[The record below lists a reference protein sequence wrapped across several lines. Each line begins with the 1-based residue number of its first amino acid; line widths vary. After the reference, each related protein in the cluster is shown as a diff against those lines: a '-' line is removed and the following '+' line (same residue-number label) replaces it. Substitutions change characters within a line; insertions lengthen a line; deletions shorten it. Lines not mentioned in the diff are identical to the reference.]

1 MPLFFGPG
9 NNSFARCIKNCN
21 INKHNENILP
31 LPNITT
37 TGSPIITNYPNNYV
51 SYIFPV
57 GIGSFMTNT
66 NMMIYFLIVGGGATG
81 QSNNFGETSCGGGS
95 GGIMQGTIDMN
106 VNNSINIVVGA
117 GGPIGT
123 GTTGTG
129 INGQASTITNGSN
142 IGQQIL
148 AGYGK
153 IAADP
158 SYPNSNT
165 YSAAT
170 IILDAPG
177 LPGAVSP
184 GTAAPGYPGQNGQNI
199 SLYGGYTTIG
209 CSSSGG
215 GGAGGLG
222 NNGGLGGIGAGN
234 GGNGF
239 VGASGNGTSATSY
252 GSGSGGGGSQSV
264 SVSYNLYG
272 AGAEGVV
279 IIYFQHP
286 TIPIYNIT
294 CPPYKCPEPINSKV
308 LNSNADV
315 DQTLT
320 QTNRVVNAI
329 RTSVGGTIQF
339 GNSATTGR
347 LNRTQYLGRYEG
359 QPGGIG
365 RLSGKNK
372 F

>member
-21 INKHNENILP
+21 INKHNDNILP

-51 SYIFPV
+51 SYTFPV
-57 GIGSFMTNT
+57 GIGTFITNT
-66 NMMIYFLIVGGGATG
+66 NMTINFLIVGGGASG
-81 QSNNFGETSCGGGS
+81 ESNNFGLTSCGGGS
-95 GGIMQGTIDMN
+95 GGIMQGTIDMS
-106 VNNSINIVVGA
+106 VNIPIIAIAGSG
-117 GGPIGT
+117 GGPIGD
-123 GTTGTG
+123 GIG
-129 INGQASTITNGSN
+129 INGNTSGIVNGAN
-142 IGQQIL
+142 FGQQII
-148 AGYGK
+148 AGHGSFG
-153 IAADP
+153 AFP
-158 SYPNSNT
+158 SQSNGNT
-165 YSAAT
+165 YSAAAT

-177 LPGAVSP
+177 LPGAASP
-184 GTAAPGYPGQNGQNI
+184 GTAVPGYPGQNGQNI
-199 SLYGGYTTIG
+199 SLYGGYTTIL

-215 GGAGGLG
+215 GGAGGVG
-222 NNGGLGGIGAGN
+222 NNGGLGGTGAGN
-234 GGNGF
+234 GGNGSF
-239 VGASGNGTSATSY
+239 DASGNGTSATSY
-252 GSGSGGGGSQSV
+252 GSGGGGGGSPSA

-272 AGAEGVV
+272 AGADGVV

-329 RTSVGGTIQF
+329 RTSPGGTIQF
-339 GNSATTGR
+339 GNSATTGT

>member
-21 INKHNENILP
+21 INKHNDIILP

-37 TGSPIITNYPNNYV
+37 YGSPIITNYPNNYV
-51 SYIFPV
+51 SYTFPV
-57 GIGSFMTNT
+57 GTGAFITNT
-66 NMMIYFLIVGGGATG
+66 NMTINFLIVGGGASG
-81 QSNNFGETSCGGGS
+81 GSNNFGLTSTGGGS
-95 GGIMQGTIDMN
+95 GGIMQGTINISAN
-106 VNNSINIVVGA
+106 VPLFAVAGT
-117 GGPIGT
+117 GGPGGSGI
-123 GTTGTG
+123 G
-129 INGQASTITNGSN
+129 INGNTSGIVNGAN
-142 IGQQIL
+142 FGQQIL
-148 AGYGK
+148 AGYGRWG
-153 IAADP
+153 AVP
-158 SYPNSNT
+158 SQSNANT

-170 IILDAPG
+170 ITLDALGLLGAASPNAAVPG
-177 LPGAVSP
+177 QD
-184 GTAAPGYPGQNGQNI
+184 GQNGQNI
-199 SLYGGYTTIG
+199 SLYGGYTTIV

-215 GGAGGLG
+215 GGAGGAG
-222 NNGGLGGIGAGN
+222 NNGGLGGTGAGN
-234 GGNGF
+234 GGNGSF
-239 VGASGNGTSATSY
+239 DASGNGTSATSY
-252 GSGSGGGGSQSV
+252 GSGGGGGGSPRAD
-264 SVSYNLYG
+264 VSYNLYG
-272 AGAEGVV
+272 AGADGVV
-279 IIYFQHP
+279 IIYFQYP
-286 TIPIYNIT
+286 TIPIYNIA

-329 RTSVGGTIQF
+329 RTSPGGTIQF
-339 GNSATTGR
+339 GNSATTGT

>member
-1 MPLFFGPG
+1 M
-9 NNSFARCIKNCN
+9 
-21 INKHNENILP
+21 
-31 LPNITT
+31 
-37 TGSPIITNYPNNYV
+37 
-51 SYIFPV
+51 IF
-57 GIGSFMTNT
+57 
-66 NMMIYFLIVGGGATG
+66 FLIVGGGATG

-106 VNNSINIVVGA
+106 ANISINIVVGA
-117 GGPIGT
+117 GGSPTGVGAGTIGAT
-123 GTTGTG
+123 SG
-129 INGQASTITNGSN
+129 IQNGANF
-142 IGQQIL
+142 GQQIL
-148 AGYGK
+148 AGYGNVGGS
-153 IAADP
+153 P
-158 SYPNSNT
+158 SDPNSNT
-165 YSAAT
+165 YSTAT

-177 LPGAVSP
+177 LPGATSP
-184 GTAAPGYPGQNGQNI
+184 GTAVPGYPGQNGQNI
-199 SLYGGYTTIG
+199 SLYGGYTTIV

-215 GGAGGLG
+215 GGAGGVG
-222 NNGGLGGIGAGN
+222 NNGGLGGTGAGN
-234 GGNGF
+234 GGNGSF
-239 VGASGNGTSATSY
+239 DASGNGTSATSY
-252 GSGSGGGGSQSV
+252 GSGGGGGGSPSA

-272 AGAEGVV
+272 AGADGVV
-279 IIYFQHP
+279 IIYFQYP

-329 RTSVGGTIQF
+329 RTSPGGTIQF
-339 GNSATTGR
+339 GNSATTGT

>member
-9 NNSFARCIKNCN
+9 NNSFARCIKKCN

-51 SYIFPV
+51 SYTFPL
-57 GIGSFMTNT
+57 GTGAFMTNT

-81 QSNNFGETSCGGGS
+81 QSNHFGLTSCGGGS
-95 GGIMQGTIDMN
+95 GGIIQGTIDMSAN
-106 VNNSINIVVGA
+106 ISINIVVGA
-117 GGPIGT
+117 GGSPTGVGAGTIGAT
-123 GTTGTG
+123 
-129 INGQASTITNGSN
+129 SVITNGSN
-142 IGQQIL
+142 IGQIIT
-148 AGYGK
+148 AGYGNVGGS
-153 IAADP
+153 P
-158 SYPNSNT
+158 SDPNSNT
-165 YSAAT
+165 YITAT

-177 LPGAVSP
+177 LPGAASP
-184 GTAAPGYPGQNGQNI
+184 GAAVPGQDGQPGQNI
-199 SLYGGYTTIG
+199 SLYGGYTTIV

-215 GGAGGLG
+215 GGAGGIG
-222 NNGGLGGIGAGN
+222 NNGGLGGTGAGN
-234 GGNGF
+234 GGNGSF
-239 VGASGNGTSATSY
+239 DASRNGTSATSY
-252 GSGSGGGGSQSV
+252 GSGGGGGGSPIPGASNN
-264 SVSYNLYG
+264 SYGTG
-272 AGAEGVV
+272 ADGVV